1 MSKVPPRPNCTCIYC
16 GESFSPAELKWRIA
30 NDAARHAVDYRG
42 KLYDSLEKV
51 LKRFYCEDIIGQV
64 FLNTVDEHAASRE
77 ICLVTPAD
85 LKPGS
90 SRNLFRL
97 PKNRRIHIFKKPVP
111 QTSEYLHLRFSQD
124 FVNYLDDSGRGIP
137 KTVINKIER
146 DEIHP
151 VCPFCISDLPCELLS
166 QNDSVQVVKLGLIGP
181 AGSGKTSLNMINI
194 LFKCLDCGGWKVE
207 TKDLYA
213 SSHYLLANHYYK
225 PLFDSGK
232 LPPPTP
238 DRYIPPLLL
247 WLEKNGRKVLLL
259 LLDLPASRL
268 KAIHEDLEKHR
279 ADHKLAPRTDIYMK
293 LFEQMSGWLLM
304 LDAEQE
310 ILPKIRSGGHGEAPE
325 NRETLRSLL
334 QIFSQAPELRSKPAA
349 LVITKCDLLFT
360 EALSKDEEKRLFETF
375 HHVERAL
382 WQMPREDWEKHQNL
396 ERQSK
401 KNGFS
406 FSDRHEMIQF
416 SFKPLIQKHFPELA
430 GELEQYFSRVDI
442 FPESNLGPLLRT
454 PNILE
459 KRLDKEWVKPFYSA
473 EPVLRLL
480 DTIL

>member
-1 MSKVPPRPNCTCIYC
+1 MSKAQPNYTCIFC

-30 NDAARHAVDYRG
+30 DDATRHAVDYRG
-42 KLYDSLEKV
+42 KLYDSLETV
-51 LKRFYCEDIIGQV
+51 LKRFHCENTTGQV
-64 FLNTVDEHAASRE
+64 FLNTVDEHAASQKIR
-77 ICLVTPAD
+77 LVIPAD
-85 LKPGS
+85 LKPDS
-90 SRNLFRL
+90 KSNLLR
-97 PKNRRIHIFKKPVP
+97 PAKNRTIKIFCRPDP
-111 QTSEYLHLRFSQD
+111 QASEYPHLRFSQD
-124 FVNYLDDSGRGIP
+124 FVNYLDDSGKGIP
-137 KTVINKIER
+137 KNVINRIAR

-166 QNDSVQVVKLGLIGP
+166 QNNPVQVVKLGLIGP

-194 LFKCLDCGGWKVE
+194 LFKCLDCGGWTVD

-213 SSHYLLANHYYK
+213 SPHYLLANHYYK

-259 LLDLPASRL
+259 LLDIPASRL
-268 KAIHEDLEKHR
+268 KAIREDLEKHR
-279 ADHKLAPRTDIYMK
+279 ADRKFAPRTNIYMK

-304 LDAEQE
+304 LDTEQE
-310 ILPKIRSGGHGEAPE
+310 ILPKIRSDGHGEAPE
-325 NRETLRSLL
+325 NRETLGSLL
-334 QIFSQAPELRSKPAA
+334 QIFAQAPELRSKPAA

-360 EALSKDEEKRLFETF
+360 KVLSKEEETEKRLFEAF
-375 HHVERAL
+375 YPVERAL
-382 WQMPREDWEKHQNL
+382 WQVPWKKLQDL

-401 KNGFS
+401 KKGFS
-406 FSDRHEMIQF
+406 FTDRHEMIQL

-442 FPESNLGPLLRT
+442 FPESSLGPLLRT

-459 KRLDKEWVKPFYSA
+459 KQLDKEWVKPFYSA
-473 EPVLRLL
+473 EPILRLL